1 MLELRT
7 ERENDII
14 CYKYRNEI
22 SIVATV
28 AIMQLIISFIINKCN
43 DDLFP

>member
-28 AIMQLIISFIINKCN
+28 ATIATNYQFHYQ
-43 DDLFP
+43 